1 MPLYDPEKRSRK
13 KPVTTEDGSIT
24 LYSAE
29 FDECYHS
36 TRDGALN
43 ESLHKHILP
52 AFSLVNTKREQ
63 LVILD
68 VCFGLGY
75 NTLAT
80 LHYLREHP
88 IDAKVKIYSPE
99 FDRELVASLTD
110 FEYPDAFAPFA
121 DIIRQLA
128 VRGSYA
134 DEKVEITILFGD
146 ARETIPGIPDRID
159 IVYQDPF
166 SPKKN
171 PLLWTRE
178 YFADIRSKAS
188 EDLILTTYSS
198 ATPVR
203 MGLHENGFLLYEP
216 PTTEVRK
223 GTIASLSPLDL
234 SPIDM
239 ELKKRRNPQA
249 ASLKDEDFL
258 TSVDQLS
265 KD

>member
-1 MPLYDPEKRSRK
+1 MPLYDPEKRAEK
-13 KPVTTEDGSIT
+13 KVVPTADGTPT

-36 TRDGALN
+36 TRDGALK

-52 AFSLVNTKREQ
+52 AFSLAETDKEE

-75 NTLAT
+75 NTLTT
-80 LHYLREHP
+80 LLYFREHP
-88 IDAKVKIYSPE
+88 IPGKVKIFSPE
-99 FDRELVASLTD
+99 FDRELVASLER
-110 FEYPDAFAPFA
+110 FEYPEAFKPFRPV
-121 DIIRQLA
+121 IESLA
-128 VRGSYA
+128 RSGRYA
-134 DEKVEITILFGD
+134 DEHIEISILFGD
-146 ARETIPGIPDRID
+146 ARERIPQIPLPVN

-178 YFADIRSKAS
+178 YFADLRRIAS

-203 MGLHENGFLLYEP
+203 MGLYENGFLLYEAP
-216 PTTEVRK
+216 GGEVRQ
-223 GTIASLSPLDL
+223 GTVASLKPLPL
-234 SPIDM
+234 TPIDM
-239 ELKKRRNPQA
+239 ELKKERNPAA
-249 ASLKDEDFL
+249 ASLRDRDF
-258 TSVDQLS
+258 
-265 KD
+265 

>member
-1 MPLYDPEKRSRK
+1 MSLYDPEKRAQK
-13 KPVTTEDGSIT
+13 KVVLTEDGTPT
-24 LYSAE
+24 LYSSE

-36 TRDGALN
+36 TRDGALK

-52 AFSLVNTKREQ
+52 AFTLSETNQEE

-80 LHYLREHP
+80 LLHLKTHP
-88 IDAKVKIYSPE
+88 IPARVKIYSPE
-99 FDRELVASLTD
+99 FDRELVASLERFD
-110 FEYPDAFAPFA
+110 YPEAFSPFRHVIA
-121 DIIRQLA
+121 SLA
-128 VRGSYA
+128 RTGRYA
-134 DEKVEITILFGD
+134 DERIEISILFGD
-146 ARETIPGIPDRID
+146 ARETIPQIPLPVD

-178 YFADIRSKAS
+178 YFADLRRIAS

-203 MGLHENGFLLYEP
+203 MGLYENGFLLYEAP
-216 PTTEVRK
+216 GSEVRR
-223 GTIASLSPLDL
+223 GTIASLKPLDL
-234 SPIDM
+234 APIDM
-239 ELKKRRNPQA
+239 ELKKERNPSA
-249 ASLKDEDFL
+249 ASLKDADFL
-258 TSVDQLS
+258 
-265 KD
+265 

>member
-1 MPLYDPEKRSRK
+1 MPLYDPEKRLK
-13 KPVTTEDGSIT
+13 KEQIPTEDGSLT

-36 TRDGALN
+36 TRDGALK

-52 AFSLVNTKREQ
+52 AFRLLNTEREK

-75 NTLAT
+75 NTLTT

-88 IDAKVKIYSPE
+88 VDAKVTIYSPE
-99 FDRELVASLTD
+99 FDRELVASLID
-110 FEYPDAFAPFA
+110 FKYPEAFAPFA
-121 DIIRQLA
+121 PIIEQLSK
-128 VRGSYA
+128 RGSYRE
-134 DEKVEITILFGD
+134 DQLEIILLFGD
-146 ARETIPGIPDRID
+146 ARQEIPRIPERVNL
-159 IVYQDPF
+159 VYQDPF

-178 YFADIRSKAS
+178 YFASLKAIAS
-188 EDLILTTYSS
+188 NDLILTTYSS

-203 MGLHENGFLLYEP
+203 MGLYENGFLLYET

-223 GTIASLSPLDL
+223 GTVASLSPLDL
-234 SPIDM
+234 PPIDM

-249 ASLKDEDFL
+249 ASLKDADY
-258 TSVDQLS
+258 LS
-265 KD
+265 SNR

>member
-1 MPLYDPEKRSRK
+1 MSLYDPEKRSQK
-13 KPVTTEDGSIT
+13 EKVPTEDGSLT

-36 TRDGALN
+36 TRDGALR

-52 AFSLVNTKREQ
+52 AFSLSETDKEE

-80 LHYLREHP
+80 LHYLQEHP

-99 FDRELVASLTD
+99 FDRDLVASLTD
-110 FEYPDAFAPFA
+110 FDYPEVFAPFA
-121 DIIRQLA
+121 EIIHRLA
-128 VRGSYA
+128 EQGSYR

-146 ARETIPGIPDRID
+146 ARETIPQIPDQID

-178 YFADIRSKAS
+178 YFADIRAKAS
-188 EDLILTTYSS
+188 KDLILTTYSS

-203 MGLHENGFLLYEP
+203 MGLCENGFLLYDTP
-216 PTTEVRK
+216 GDEVRT
-223 GTIASLSPLDL
+223 GTIASLKPLDL
-234 SPIDM
+234 KPVDM
-239 ELKKRRNPQA
+239 ELKKQRNPQA
-249 ASLKDEDFL
+249 ASLRDGMFY
-258 TSVDQLS
+258 
-265 KD
+265 